1 MKLWSNYSKE
11 MKIASR
17 GFYFYMEIVMAA
29 ILLVVILLLVPVDA
43 TTVSREVLYAD
54 VPAEAVRAI
63 LEQSFGDAAGRMERA
78 EDTRVRLKP
87 DTIAYYDEQTGERF
101 AATFDDKKTLAL
113 ETWHVYDSVTGKHTE
128 TLYFAKSFDD
138 MLRIAK
144 TEKWYATAIQ
154 TDESGGFS
162 YRLLLF
168 GSESER
174 YQKLISATMNAG
186 NTPQLLRAMDSQPML
201 TLGAENMLN
210 NRQSYMPLAVVIMN
224 GLMGMLI
231 VIAYLTIDKASGLIR
246 AMAVTPMH
254 TRAYL
259 LSKVL
264 VVLTMSLVSSLVVT
278 IPVMGAQPDYPLF
291 ILTAAL
297 VSVLS
302 CMIGLWVAS
311 FFEDV
316 KSAFGVIIFVMV
328 LLMLPSMAY
337 IIPAFSPLWM
347 QWMPT
352 YPMLQAVKETLLP
365 SPDTGYV
372 LLVCAGMAA
381 ASVLF
386 LWWSDIRYKKS
397 LGV

>member
-1 MKLWSNYSKE
+1 MKLWSNYCKE

-29 ILLVVILLLVPVDA
+29 ILLVGILLLVPVDSV
-43 TTVSREVLYAD
+43 TVTQEVIYTDL
-54 VPAEAVRAI
+54 PAEAVGV
-63 LEQSFGDAAGRMERA
+63 LLQKSFGATASYERA

-87 DTIAYYDEQTGERF
+87 DTLTYYDEQTGEPF
-101 AATFDDKKTLAL
+101 TLTFDDKKTLEL
-113 ETWHVYDSVTGKHTE
+113 ETWFAYDPVTGKHDQTI
-128 TLYFAKSFDD
+128 YFTGSFED
-138 MLRIAK
+138 MLRVAK

-154 TDESGGFS
+154 PGADGALQ

-174 YQKLISATMNAG
+174 YQKLISAMMNAG
-186 NTPQLLRAMDSQPML
+186 STPALLQAAESREVL
-201 TLGAENMLN
+201 TLGAENVLN

-231 VIAYLTIDKASGLIR
+231 VIAYLTLDKSAGLIR
-246 AMAVTPMH
+246 AMALTPMH

-264 VVLTMSLVSSLVVT
+264 VVLTMSLISSLVVT
-278 IPVMGAQPDYPLF
+278 VPVMGAQPSYPLF

-316 KSAFGVIIFVMV
+316 KSAFGVIILLMV
-328 LLMLPSMAY
+328 LLMLPSMSY
-337 IIPAFSPLWM
+337 IIPAFAPLWIKL
-347 QWMPT
+347 MPT

-365 SPDTGYV
+365 SPDTSYV
-372 LLVCAGMAA
+372 LIVCAGMAA
-381 ASVLF
+381 GSALF
-386 LWWSDIRYKKS
+386 LWWSDIRYRKS

>member
-1 MKLWSNYSKE
+1 MKLWSNYCKE

-43 TTVSREVLYAD
+43 TTVSQEVLYAD
-54 VPAEAVRAI
+54 LPANAVHAM
-63 LEQSFGDAAGRMERA
+63 LEKNFGGAAGRLERA
-78 EDTRVRLKP
+78 EDTKVRLKP
-87 DTIAYYDEQTGERF
+87 DTIVYYDEQTGERF
-101 AATFDDKKTLAL
+101 ETTFDDKKTLAL
-113 ETWHVYDSVTGKHTE
+113 ETWYAYDPATGRHTE
-128 TLYFAKSFDD
+128 TLYFAQSFDD

-144 TEKWYATAIQ
+144 AEKWYATAIRI
-154 TDESGGFS
+154 DENGALST
-162 YRLLLF
+162 RLLLF
-168 GSESER
+168 GSEGER
-174 YQKLISATMNAG
+174 YRRLISATMDAG
-186 NTPQLLRAMDSQPML
+186 NTPQLLMAMEAQPVL
-201 TLGAENMLN
+201 TLGADNMLN

-231 VIAYLTIDKASGLIR
+231 VIAYLTIDKSSGLIR

-259 LSKVL
+259 LSKVG

-278 IPVMGAQPDYPLF
+278 IPVMGTQPNYLLF

-316 KSAFGVIIFVMV
+316 KSAFGVIVFLMV
-328 LLMLPSMAY
+328 LLMLPAMAY
-337 IIPAFSPLWM
+337 IVPGVF
-347 QWMPT
+347 
-352 YPMLQAVKETLLP
+352 
-365 SPDTGYV
+365 
-372 LLVCAGMAA
+372 AGM
-381 ASVLF
+381 
-386 LWWSDIRYKKS
+386 DETGCPPTPCCRP
-397 LGV
+397 